1 MKNSRIITILIF
13 LLTLGCVEDQTR
25 IPARIAVIF
34 DLTSSA
40 NSQEKNLDQTLNEFL
55 RPLVDSLLPK
65 GSRVAFFNVSPD
77 LNADPSLLISFD
89 EGKYSKSARKDYNL
103 GPRKSNR
110 KKLEKM
116 LDSIYKSELE
126 EPFRY
131 QARSCID
138 NTLLR
143 AGDFLRDGNDT
154 DQKVLFI
161 VSDLLEQCDISELMG
176 GEFWLHS
183 ATRAS
188 KTPLDSAK
196 SALDNWAGDQPLSG
210 TKVYFKQLQQE
221 IAATALGINQ
231 KEFREFWK
239 DLFTKW
245 GATDVEQIA
254 TQIPV
259 DLGLIH

>member
-1 MKNSRIITILIF
+1 MKNILLFPILF
-13 LLTLGCVEDQTR
+13 SLFAMGCMDDQIR

-40 NSQEKNLDQTLNEFL
+40 NSQEKNLDQTLNELL

-77 LNADPSLLISFD
+77 LNEDPNLLISFD
-89 EGKYSKSARKDYNL
+89 EDRYTRSSRTTFNKGDRVTNRRKLDV
-103 GPRKSNR
+103 
-110 KKLEKM
+110 M
-116 LDSIYKSELE
+116 LKASYKSELE
-126 EPFRY
+126 EPFRS

-143 AGDFLRDGNDT
+143 AGDFLQEGGDT
-154 DQKVLFI
+154 TQKVLFI
-161 VSDLLEQCDISELMG
+161 VSDLLEQCDDSELMNG
-176 GEFWLHS
+176 GFWLHT

-196 SALDNWAGDQPLSG
+196 SALDNWAGDRPLSG

-221 IAATALGINQ
+221 IAATTLGIDQ

-245 GATDVEQIA
+245 GATEVEQIA
-254 TQIPV
+254 TQIPA